1 MTTIAYRDGVMA
13 ADGRVTDGQLVV
25 TDECKKIRKL
35 SDGALFALCGDDYL
49 EEAIVEWLEACE
61 PETVPPTGK
70 DFTAILVDTSGNLS
84 TYSGVGERFLPW
96 YDVKFAAFGSGGELA
111 YGAMEM
117 GATADQAVAVAIRR
131 NTHSGGLIQ
140 VETPGLPEQDE
151 E

>member
-1 MTTIAYRDGVMA
+1 VTTIAYRDGVMA

-25 TDECKKIRKL
+25 TYECKKIRKL